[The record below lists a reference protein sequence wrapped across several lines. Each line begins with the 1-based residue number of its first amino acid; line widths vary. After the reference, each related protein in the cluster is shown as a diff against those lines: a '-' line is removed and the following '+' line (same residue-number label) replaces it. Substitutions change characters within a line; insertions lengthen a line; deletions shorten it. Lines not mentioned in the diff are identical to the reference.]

1 MAPIVRSPTH
11 LNAAMAQPQGQRATE
26 WAAAAPAAPGSAAGA
41 AARPPSASAPV
52 RPVTSRTYG
61 RLDAEAPQTVF
72 DNAAFSEAASG
83 SGAADVPGDADAAAA
98 HPLYKPLSAAGRAPP
113 AAAPPARPMSRLGVD
128 RAMATPPAAPTPP
141 PAATSVQVPPAA
153 RLAPG
158 AGAPAARGAAIK
170 LKRFDLSAPGE
181 EQPASSAVAAA
192 AAAAAMAAAVAAAAP
207 VMAAPPAAPRP
218 AASATSAADEFT
230 IMAVGARPATADAAA
245 SAAAAIGG
253 GAPGDPARPSPEAM
267 AAFVTATREF
277 VAAPPGGASARAGS
291 FAALVAA
298 QVAKEAAAPAAL
310 AAAALASAAGARRLL
325 AAPGPISAPVRCR
338 VARTRGGFLGTAL
351 SYALA
356 LDGGGPELLVAERRL
371 RASAAARFDITMAA
385 GGRRVCLAT
394 LTAGLLGTEFTL
406 AGVAEAGGEG
416 VAELAACLYTP
427 RAPGAR
433 GPRKLTVVLPKLV
446 PSAAAGG
453 ELRPAPSAAPLRERH
468 RVGDA
473 AGTVALRGRPP
484 RWSPALGAYCLN
496 FGGRVTRASV
506 KNLQLVAPG
515 DPERVVVQFG
525 RVGDD
530 AFTLDFAF
538 PATPLQ
544 AFAVAVASLHPK
556 LGVE

>member
-1 MAPIVRSPTH
+1 
-11 LNAAMAQPQGQRATE
+11 MAQPQGQRAPE
-26 WAAAAPAAPGSAAGA
+26 WAPDAPAAPGAAAGAA

-52 RPVTSRTYG
+52 WPVTSRTYG
-61 RLDAEAPQTVF
+61 RLDAEAPRTVF
-72 DNAAFSEAASG
+72 DNAAFSKAASA
-83 SGAADVPGDADAAAA
+83 GAADAAVDAAAA
-98 HPLYKPLSAAGRAPP
+98 HPLYKPLSAAGRALP
-113 AAAPPARPMSRLGVD
+113 AAAAAAAQPARPMSRLGVD
-128 RAMATPPAAPTPP
+128 RAAAPPP
-141 PAATSVQVPPAA
+141 VAPAPAPAATSVQVPPAA
-153 RLAPG
+153 RLALG

-170 LKRFDLSAPGE
+170 LKRFDLSTPEE
-181 EQPASSAVAAA
+181 EQPAVV
-192 AAAAAMAAAVAAAAP
+192 MAAAT
-207 VMAAPPAAPRP
+207 AAPPMVAPPPRP

-230 IMAVGARPATADAAA
+230 IMAVGACPATAAAAA
-245 SAAAAIGG
+245 SAAAALGG

-338 VARTRGGFLGTAL
+338 VTRQRGGFLGTAL

-356 LDGGGPELLVAERRL
+356 LDGGGPELLIAERRL
-371 RASAAARFDITMAA
+371 RVSGAARFDITMAA

-394 LTAGLLGTEFTL
+394 LTAGLLGTEYAL
-406 AGVAEAGGEG
+406 AGVAEADGEG
-416 VAELAACLYTP
+416 AAELAACLYAP

-468 RVGDA
+468 RAGDSD
-473 AGTVALRGRPP
+473 GTVALRGRPP

-544 AFAVAVASLHPK
+544 AFAVAVVSLHPK